1 MVIKALHGFV
11 VSAIL
16 FPACSNNI
24 LEMKF
29 IRGKFLPHQA
39 AYRAIVPTMYQCAEM
54 CMKMNVC
61 MSMTFDTILKECRLN
76 KNAPPVSALK
86 SGLKFVYADKSNI
99 PVVSMLYYFYYF
111 YFSFRVRVR
120 VMM

>member
-11 VSAIL
+11 VSAL
-16 FPACSNNI
+16 LLPVCSNNI

-29 IRGKFLPHQA
+29 IRGTFLPHQA
-39 AYRAIVPTMYQCAEM
+39 TYRAIVPTMYQCTEM

-61 MSMTFDTILKECRLN
+61 MSMTFDTILKECKLN

-86 SGLKFVYADKSNI
+86 SGPKFVYADKSNI
-99 PVVSMLYYFYYF
+99 PVVSMPY
-111 YFSFRVRVR
+111 
-120 VMM
+120 